1 MMRSL
6 SGDSKANID
15 KILEEFRNAKKVE
28 YVTKK
33 ISSHL
38 KGPMVLIPDQHVPH
52 YLPFIP
58 HVSIYQEIIY
68 TDHIDN

>member
-38 KGPMVLIPDQHVPH
+38 KGSPGADP
-52 YLPFIP
+52 
-58 HVSIYQEIIY
+58 
-68 TDHIDN
+68 